1 MSYYCSSMARYR
13 GPKDKLSRRYGE
25 VLNGMPVF
33 DIAKR
38 PYKAGMHGQRRA
50 KPSEYSILLSEKQKL
65 RFSYGVIQEKQFRKY
80 VDKASRDKGPTGEV
94 LMQLLET
101 RLDNIVFRMGFANT
115 TAAARQLVTHG
126 HILVNGYKVDVPS
139 YRVFPGDIVSVKE
152 KSRKIPALQESMK
165 NWVDALPYIKRD
177 KEEFHGELTEVPDRK
192 EIPVPVNEI
201 MIVEYYSR

>member
-1 MSYYCSSMARYR
+1 MARYR

-65 RFSYGVIQEKQFRKY
+65 RFSYGVILEKQFRKY
-80 VDKASRDKGPTGEV
+80 VEKAGRSKGSTGEV

-101 RLDNIVFRMGFANT
+101 RLDNIVFRLGFANT
-115 TAAARQLVTHG
+115 IPAARQLITHG

-139 YRVFPGDIVSVKE
+139 YRLFPGDIVSVKE
-152 KSRKIPALQESMK
+152 KSRKIPALVESMN
-165 NWVDALPYIKRD
+165 NWVDTLSYIKREKD
-177 KEEFHGELTEVPDRK
+177 SFVGELVEIPVRK

>member
-1 MSYYCSSMARYR
+1 MARYR

-65 RFSYGVIQEKQFRKY
+65 RFSYGVILEKQFRKY
-80 VDKASRDKGPTGEV
+80 VEKAGRSKGSTGEV

-101 RLDNIVFRMGFANT
+101 RLDNIVFRLGFANT
-115 TAAARQLVTHG
+115 IPAARQLITHG

-139 YRVFPGDIVSVKE
+139 YRLFPGDVVSVKE
-152 KSRKIPALQESMK
+152 KSRKIPALVESMN
-165 NWVDALPYIKRD
+165 NWVDTLSYIKREKD
-177 KEEFHGELTEVPDRK
+177 SFVGELVEIPVRK